1 MRIGLNWHILTAFG
15 LPIVWHNGGTGG
27 YRTFIG
33 FDQANNRGAIV
44 LSNQSVSPDD
54 IGFHLLDERAP
65 LAPPPSTK
73 ARTEISVDAAVLDTY
88 VGVYQL
94 APTFA
99 ITVTREGTSL
109 YAQATG
115 QPRFQLFAEA
125 PTEFFLKEVDA
136 QITFEKDSAGKVTR
150 LVLHQ
155 GGQDVPGVKK

>member
-1 MRIGLNWHILTAFG
+1 MF
-15 LPIVWHNGGTGG
+15 
-27 YRTFIG
+27 
-33 FDQANNRGAIV
+33 NRGDRKSA
-44 LSNQSVSPDD
+44 LTN
-54 IGFHLLDERAP
+54 R
-65 LAPPPSTK
+65 
-73 ARTEISVDAAVLDTY
+73 RTL
-88 VGVYQL
+88 QL